1 MWSGYLK
8 TGKVQRL
15 TISALLIAV
24 GILIPMFSP
33 VRFMMEPVSFTLGSH
48 VAIFIAMFI
57 SPSVAVAVALGT
69 TFGFFIGG
77 FPIIVVLRAATHV
90 IFAGIGALILE
101 KRPKILSSTKNT
113 ILFSFLIGLLHAA
126 CEVVVVMFFYFAGG
140 MQGAYYSQGFLQS
153 IIGLVGIGSVIHSMI
168 DFQLSYIIWRGLVAR
183 KRMSSNSIN

>member
-1 MWSGYLK
+1 MKVS
-8 TGKVQRL
+8 KVQRL

-24 GILIPMFSP
+24 GILIPLFSP
-33 VRFMMEPVSFTLGSH
+33 IKLVLEPASFTLGSH
-48 VAIFIAMFI
+48 VAIFIGMFI
-57 SPSVAVAVALGT
+57 SPVVAISVAVGT

-126 CEVVVVMFFYFAGG
+126 CEVVVVMFFYFASG
-140 MQGAYYSQGFLQS
+140 MECMVWPTAHEG
-153 IIGLVGIGSVIHSMI
+153 
-168 DFQLSYIIWRGLVAR
+168 
-183 KRMSSNSIN
+183 